1 MIRTCKQLE
10 NKLNT
15 INNTTDIK
23 IKKDG
28 SMYIVVMGG
37 YESSIWGYGL
47 KDLVNELKSLET
59 IKMVYRSWTMQGM
72 KVKTIKG
79 IK

>member
-37 YESSIWGYGL
+37 YESAIWGYGL

-72 KVKTIKG
+72 KVTTIKG
-79 IK
+79 LN

>member
-28 SMYIVVMGG
+28 SMYVVVMGG
-37 YESSIWGYGL
+37 YESAVWGYGL
-47 KDLVNELKSLET
+47 KDLVNELKVLET

>member
-37 YESSIWGYGL
+37 YESAVWGYGL
-47 KDLVNELKSLET
+47 KDLVNELKGLET

>member
-37 YESSIWGYGL
+37 YESDIWGYGL
-47 KDLVNELKSLET
+47 KDPVSYTHLYSDIRIGRKILEKQY
-59 IKMVYRSWTMQGM
+59 ISNLHQ
-72 KVKTIKG
+72 
-79 IK
+79 

>member
-47 KDLVNELKSLET
+47 KDLVNELKVLET